1 MVEGILFFY
10 RMVEGILKDYAT
22 FMTVCYEKKTTLKN
36 IKVKERK
43 GSTYGIHEVEMASG
57 TIWRILKCL

>member
-1 MVEGILFFY
+1 
-10 RMVEGILKDYAT
+10 MVEGILKDYAT